1 MRQMEMS
8 GYLKAV
14 TIGVLGILLAFVLWF
29 LPLVL
34 EGPLVE
40 VAGEGGYRGTCIL
53 IIVSAVPVFLCLV
66 KFWGICDSIG
76 RDASFSEE
84 NAWRLKR
91 MSQYMLADMV
101 LYVGFLLWFFWDGW
115 YLRAAWLV
123 FPILL
128 AIFICVTVTVLCAAL
143 SHLVQRAS
151 EMQKEQELRI

>member
-40 VAGEGGYRGTCIL
+40 VAGARGYRGTCIL

-151 EMQKEQELRI
+151 EMQKEQELTI